1 MVRRDSPAA
10 LVPRPP
16 ATPPMVRPV
25 RGTHQ
30 AGRRRVGC
38 PPRPQSAAA
47 TPAGPAEGEGGGLV
61 VAKEYV
67 VRMVVKERHLQPPP
81 PFTARGL
88 DHYVPE
94 DAPAARWARWSP

>member
-1 MVRRDSPAA
+1 MVLVISPAV
-10 LVPRPP
+10 LVSRSP
-16 ATPPMVRPV
+16 ATPLTVRPV
-25 RGTHQ
+25 RSTHR

-81 PFTARGL
+81 PS
-88 DHYVPE
+88 
-94 DAPAARWARWSP
+94 AARPLCT